1 MPKKATIK
9 HFVTGHD
16 TVSSAIPGVQANSLL
31 DAMPIAAAVVE
42 LHQDGHFDIVTP
54 NTLFD
59 SLDLPQSGDPH
70 FAELKKQLGILA
82 SGEEATA
89 HFTWRAGGD
98 ISGRDYDVSAARL
111 SRDDNGLDLIMLSL
125 LDCTNQMQT
134 ERNLRREMMSDA
146 LTGLPNRS
154 GFEDAADT
162 MLAQPAMQD
171 QEFAILAIDLARFSR
186 INEAAGPLAGDELL
200 ITVARRLQSNLRA
213 GDFLA
218 RTGGDEFSI
227 FAKVTNGRVDVREI
241 ARRVRGCFDN
251 PCRLSE
257 LQISID
263 CAIGCA
269 IQRNSDI
276 DVDNVMRHA
285 QIAMK
290 RAKQTDRTE
299 IYEPQ
304 VGTVTKNRFS
314 LETQLREAIESD
326 ALTLAFQP
334 LVALKTGRVAGF
346 EALARWDHEDR
357 AIAPVDF
364 IPIAEDSGLIVPLGR
379 WAIQTAAQ
387 TLAEWDRKLGH
398 EIPVYVGVNV
408 SAIQLARDDVAE
420 AVRRALDEAGITGD
434 RLMLELTE
442 SAIIGDPD
450 RAMAVL
456 AELKGLKARIAMD
469 DFGTGYSNLAY
480 LQRLPID
487 VLKIDQSFVSGL
499 SDDHDQA
506 AILRTIQSL
515 AESLGMETTAEG
527 IESKDVERALSLL
540 GCTYGQGYY
549 YSKPVSADKAFAYW
563 QASSSS

>member
-1 MPKKATIK
+1 MKRLVADKKATSPTLFGPRDK
-9 HFVTGHD
+9 G
-16 TVSSAIPGVQANSLL
+16 LL
-31 DAMPIAAAVVE
+31 NALPVAVVVID
-42 LHQDGHFDIVTP
+42 LRQDGHFDIVCP
-54 NTLFD
+54 NSLFD
-59 SLDLPQSGDPH
+59 SLDFDQSDRRKFVELERQLKQ
-70 FAELKKQLGILA
+70 FASTNNPTSQ
-82 SGEEATA
+82 
-89 HFTWRAGGD
+89 FTWRTEGE
-98 ISGRDYDVSAARL
+98 ISGRDYDVVAARL
-111 SRDDNGLDLIMLSL
+111 PRGDSGRNLVMLSL
-125 LDCTNQMQT
+125 LDRTNQVLT
-134 ERNLRREMMSDA
+134 ERNLRREMVSDA

-154 GFEDAADT
+154 GFEEAVDK
-162 MLAQPAMQD
+162 MLARASMQG

-186 INEAAGPLAGDELL
+186 INEAVGPLAGDELL

-227 FAKVTNGRVDVREI
+227 FAKVANGRVDVREI

-269 IQRNSDI
+269 IQRNG
-276 DVDNVMRHA
+276 DVDVDDVMRHA

-304 VGTVTKNRFS
+304 VGTITKDRFS

-334 LVALKTGRVAGF
+334 LVELKTGRVAGF
-346 EALARWDHEDR
+346 EALARWNHRDG
-357 AIAPVDF
+357 AIAPDDF

-379 WAIQTAAQ
+379 WAIETAAR
-387 TLAEWDRKLGH
+387 TLTDWDKKLGR
-398 EIPVYVGVNV
+398 EIPVYIAVNV
-408 SAIQLARDDVAE
+408 SAIQLARDDVAQV
-420 AVRRALDEAGITGD
+420 VRGALDEAGIAGH

-456 AELKGLKARIAMD
+456 AELKLLSVRVAMD

-487 VLKIDQSFVSGL
+487 VLKIDQSFVTGL
-499 SDDHDQA
+499 ADDHDQA

-515 AESLGMETTAEG
+515 ADSLDMETTAEG
-527 IESKDVERALSLL
+527 IECKEVERALSLL

-549 YSKPVSADKAFAYW
+549 YSKPVSADKAFTYW
-563 QASSSS
+563 QLSSSS

>member
-1 MPKKATIK
+1 MPGPAA
-9 HFVTGHD
+9 G
-16 TVSSAIPGVQANSLL
+16 SSVQGDAQSYRLL
-31 DAMPIAAAVVE
+31 AALPIAAAIVE
-42 LHQDGHFDIVTP
+42 VHADGHFDIVSP
-54 NTLFD
+54 NDHFRK
-59 SLDLPQSGDPH
+59 LDLQQSGTKH
-70 FAELKKQLGILA
+70 FAELTTLLKIFA
-82 SGEEATA
+82 SGDAPTA
-89 HFTWRAGGD
+89 QFTWRGGGEVA
-98 ISGRDYDVSAARL
+98 GRDYDVTAARL
-111 SRDDNGLDLIMLSL
+111 PRDEDGLDLVVISL
-125 LDCTNQMQT
+125 LDRTNQVRT
-134 ERNLRREMMSDA
+134 ERNLRREMVSDA

-154 GFEDAADT
+154 GFEDAVDK
-162 MLAQPAMQD
+162 MLKRPAMQK

-186 INEAAGPLAGDELL
+186 INEAIGPLAGDELL
-200 ITVARRLQSNLRA
+200 ITAARRLQSNLRA

-269 IQRNSDI
+269 IQRNGDV

-304 VGTVTKNRFS
+304 VGTVTKDRFS
-314 LETQLREAIESD
+314 LETHLRDAIENNE
-326 ALTLAFQP
+326 LTLAFQP
-334 LVALKTGRVAGF
+334 LVELKTGLVAGF
-346 EALARWDHEDR
+346 EALARWDHKDG
-357 AIAPVDF
+357 AIAPDDF

-379 WAIQTAAQ
+379 WAIETAAN

-408 SAIQLARDDVAE
+408 SAIQLARDDVADV
-420 AVRRALDEAGITGD
+420 VRRALASSGIAGD

-456 AELKGLKARIAMD
+456 AELKLLKARIAMD

-499 SDDHDQA
+499 TDDQDQA
-506 AILRTIQSL
+506 AILRTIQGLADSL
-515 AESLGMETTAEG
+515 DMETTAEG
-527 IESKDVERALSLL
+527 IECKEIERALSLL
-540 GCTYGQGYY
+540 GCTYGQGFY
-549 YSKPVSADKAFAYW
+549 YSKPISADKAFTYW
-563 QASSSS
+563 KLSSSN

>member
-1 MPKKATIK
+1 MKQIVADPK
-9 HFVTGHD
+9 VTSPPLSG
-16 TVSSAIPGVQANSLL
+16 PLEKGLL
-31 DAMPIAAAVVE
+31 DALPIAAVVID
-42 LHQDGHFDIVTP
+42 LRQDGQFAIVCP
-54 NTLFD
+54 NILFD
-59 SLDLPQSGDPH
+59 NLDLGQNDRRQ
-70 FAELKKQLGILA
+70 FAELEKQLKRFA
-82 SGEEATA
+82 SNEDPTA
-89 HFTWRAGGD
+89 QFTWRTDGE
-98 ISGRDYDVSAARL
+98 ISGRDYDVVAARL
-111 SRDDNGLDLIMLSL
+111 PRGDSNRDLVMLSL
-125 LDCTNQMQT
+125 LDRTNQVMT
-134 ERNLRREMMSDA
+134 ERNLRREMVSDA

-154 GFEDAADT
+154 GFEEAVDK
-162 MLAQPAMQD
+162 MLAHASMQG

-186 INEAAGPLAGDELL
+186 INEAVGPLAGDELL

-269 IQRNSDI
+269 IQRTGEV

-304 VGTVTKNRFS
+304 VGTITKDRFS
-314 LETQLREAIESD
+314 LETQLREAIETD

-334 LVALKTGRVAGF
+334 LVELKTGRVAGF
-346 EALARWDHEDR
+346 EALARWNHKDG
-357 AIAPVDF
+357 AIAPDDF

-379 WAIQTAAQ
+379 WAIETAAQ
-387 TLAEWDRKLGH
+387 TLTNWDKKLGR
-398 EIPVYVGVNV
+398 EIPVYIAVNV

-420 AVRRALDEAGITGD
+420 VVRGALDDAGIAGD

-450 RAMAVL
+450 RATAVL
-456 AELKGLKARIAMD
+456 AELKSLKTRIAMD

-499 SDDHDQA
+499 ADDHDQA
-506 AILRTIQSL
+506 AILRTIQGLADSL
-515 AESLGMETTAEG
+515 DMETTAEG
-527 IESKDVERALSLL
+527 IECKEVERALSLL

-549 YSKPVSADKAFAYW
+549 YSKPVSADKAYTYW
-563 QASSSS
+563 RLSSSS

>member
-1 MPKKATIK
+1 MK
-9 HFVTGHD
+9 HLLPDPEAGY
-16 TVSSAIPGVQANSLL
+16 SAREESYSDRLL
-31 DAMPIAAAVVE
+31 DALPIAAAVVE
-42 LHQDGHFDIVTP
+42 LHADGHFDVVSP
-54 NTLFD
+54 NDHFRD
-59 SLDLPQSGDPH
+59 LDLQTTGTQH
-70 FAELKKQLGILA
+70 FAELTTLLKMFA
-82 SGEEATA
+82 SGDVPTA
-89 HFTWRAGGD
+89 QFTWRGGGD
-98 ISGRDYDVSAARL
+98 VAGRDYDVTAARL
-111 SRDDNGLDLIMLSL
+111 PRGEKDLDLVVLSL
-125 LDCTNQMQT
+125 LDRTNQVRT
-134 ERNLRREMMSDA
+134 ERNLRREMVSDA

-154 GFEDAADT
+154 GFEDAVDK
-162 MLAQPAMQD
+162 MLKRPAMQK

-186 INEAAGPLAGDELL
+186 INEAIGPLAGDELL

-227 FAKVTNGRVDVREI
+227 FAKVANGRVDVREI

-269 IQRNSDI
+269 IQRNGDV

-304 VGTVTKNRFS
+304 VGTVTKDRFS
-314 LETQLREAIESD
+314 LETQLREAIEND
-326 ALTLAFQP
+326 ELTLAFQP
-334 LVALKTGRVAGF
+334 LVELKTGRVAGF
-346 EALARWDHEDR
+346 EALARWDHKDG

-379 WAIQTAAQ
+379 WAIETAAK

-420 AVRRALDEAGITGD
+420 VVRRALASSGIAGD

-456 AELKGLKARIAMD
+456 AELKSLKARVAMD

-499 SDDHDQA
+499 TDDQDQA
-506 AILRTIQSL
+506 AILRTIQGLADSL
-515 AESLGMETTAEG
+515 DMETTAEG
-527 IESKDVERALSLL
+527 IECKEIARALSLL
-540 GCTYGQGYY
+540 GCTYGQGFY
-549 YSKPVSADKAFAYW
+549 YSKPISADKAFTYW
-563 QASSSS
+563 KLSSSN

>member
-1 MPKKATIK
+1 MATA
-9 HFVTGHD
+9 GG
-16 TVSSAIPGVQANSLL
+16 AQANSLL
-31 DAMPIAAAVVE
+31 EALPIAAAVVE
-42 LHQDGHFDIVTP
+42 LYSDGHFDIIAA

-59 SLDLPQSGDPH
+59 KLQLGPGDNQHFGLLTKRLVSFASGDAATGH
-70 FAELKKQLGILA
+70 FAWHG
-82 SGEEATA
+82 
-89 HFTWRAGGD
+89 GGD
-98 ISGRDYDVSAARL
+98 IAGRDYDVSVTRL
-111 SRDDNGLDLIMLSL
+111 PRGDKAIDLVMLSL
-125 LDCTNQMQT
+125 LDRTNQVQT
-134 ERNLRREMMSDA
+134 ERNLRREMVSDA

-154 GFEDAADT
+154 GFEEAVDS
-162 MLAQPAMQD
+162 MLERPEMVG
-171 QEFAILAIDLARFSR
+171 QEFAIMAIDLARFGR
-186 INEAAGPLAGDELL
+186 INEAVGPLAGDELL

-269 IQRNSDI
+269 IQRNAHV
-276 DVDNVMRHA
+276 DVDNIMRHA

-290 RAKQTDRTE
+290 RAKQTDCIE

-304 VGTVTKNRFS
+304 VGTITKNRFS

-334 LVALKTGRVAGF
+334 LIELKTGRVAGF
-346 EALARWDHEDR
+346 EALARWNSKDGV
-357 AIAPVDF
+357 IAPDDF

-379 WAIQTAAQ
+379 WAIDTAVQ
-387 TLAEWDRKLGH
+387 TLAAWDERLGS
-398 EIPVYVGVNV
+398 EIPVYIGVNV

-420 AVRRALDEAGITGD
+420 VVRGALDRAGIAGD

-456 AELKGLKARIAMD
+456 AELKSLKTRIAMD

-499 SDDHDQA
+499 TDDHDQA

-515 AESLGMETTAEG
+515 ADSLDMKTTAEG
-527 IESKDVERALSLL
+527 IECKEVERALSLL

-549 YSKPVSADKAFAYW
+549 YSKPVSADKAFTYW
-563 QASSSS
+563 RLSSSS